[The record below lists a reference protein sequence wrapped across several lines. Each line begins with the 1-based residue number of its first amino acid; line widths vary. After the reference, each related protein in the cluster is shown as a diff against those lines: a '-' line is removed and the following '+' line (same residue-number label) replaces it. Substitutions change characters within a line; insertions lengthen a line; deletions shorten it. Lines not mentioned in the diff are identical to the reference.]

1 MEKLAYRLL
10 NIVLATS
17 LLFSFGGQV
26 AIADPQS
33 LEKENTVV
41 RDHRIQKQTN
51 EISPAQNK
59 ERENSGRVN
68 VRDHRGYIPD
78 TQELSSSECKD
89 LGGVVSWFSGCKG
102 PFGLGNYACFTHDQ
116 NGTTHGVCLSASASS
131 IEKKPERQP
140 SSLFAS
146 ELTTTNSTTEP
157 LTSQE
162 CTGLGGS
169 VISTNSCNAKGHKAC
184 ATVDRHGVIRV
195 ACINKVAK

>member
-1 MEKLAYRLL
+1 MTQNHEEVRFRSTWLRWIVLIRKTVMEKLAYRLL

-51 EISPAQNK
+51 
-59 ERENSGRVN
+59 
-68 VRDHRGYIPD
+68 
-78 TQELSSSECKD
+78 
-89 LGGVVSWFSGCKG
+89 VSWFSGCKG